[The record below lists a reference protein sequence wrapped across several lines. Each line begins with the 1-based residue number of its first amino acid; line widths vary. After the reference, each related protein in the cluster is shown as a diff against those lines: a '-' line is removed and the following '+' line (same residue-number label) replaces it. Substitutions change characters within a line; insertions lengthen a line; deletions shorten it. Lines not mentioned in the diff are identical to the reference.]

1 MGSNMDMMI
10 EVQDLT
16 KYYGPALAI
25 SRLNFEVAAG
35 EIVGFLGPNGAGK
48 TTTLKILSGFLSP
61 SGGTARINGRDCLTE
76 SLEVRHSLG
85 YLPETVPLYTDLTVN
100 QFLRF
105 AAQAKGVES
114 KGINPELSRVREA
127 CGLEEVQNTFIAA
140 LSKGFRQRVGLAQ
153 ALLNQP
159 PVLILDEP
167 TIGLDP
173 SQIVEIRQLI
183 KELAGAHT
191 VILSSHILPEV
202 SQLCQRVIIINRG
215 QIVASDTPENL
226 SRQLGHGSRVR
237 LSVRGP
243 ENEVAAALEKLPQV
257 QTVADEGEGR
267 YLVVAAADLDMRP
280 QLARLV
286 VERGWDLLEL
296 KAQEFTLEEVFLNLV
311 TEEEANAGE
320 ATIEE
325 S

>member
-1 MGSNMDMMI
+1 MEMMI

-16 KYYGPALAI
+16 KYYGPTLAI

-48 TTTLKILSGFLSP
+48 TTTLKILSGFLTP
-61 SGGTARINGRDCLTE
+61 SGGTARINGKDCLTQ
-76 SLEVRHSLG
+76 SLEVRQSLG
-85 YLPETVPLYTDLTVN
+85 YLPETVPLYTDLTVS

-105 AAQAKGVES
+105 AARAKGVGAKEET
-114 KGINPELSRVREA
+114 GEVERVEDA
-127 CGLEEVQNTFIAA
+127 CGLGEVRHKLIAA
-140 LSKGFRQRVGLAQ
+140 LSKGYRQRVGLAQ
-153 ALLNQP
+153 ALLGNP
-159 PVLILDEP
+159 PLLILDEP

-237 LSVRGP
+237 LTIQGP
-243 ENEVAAALEKLPQV
+243 EQEVAAALQKIPEVKD
-257 QTVADEGEGR
+257 VASQGEGR
-267 YLVVAAADLDMRP
+267 YLVVAADDLDARP
-280 QLARLV
+280 LLARLV

-296 KAQEFTLEEVFLNLV
+296 KAQEFTLEEVFLDLV
-311 TEEEANAGE
+311 TEEETA
-320 ATIEE
+320 EE
-325 S
+325 GS